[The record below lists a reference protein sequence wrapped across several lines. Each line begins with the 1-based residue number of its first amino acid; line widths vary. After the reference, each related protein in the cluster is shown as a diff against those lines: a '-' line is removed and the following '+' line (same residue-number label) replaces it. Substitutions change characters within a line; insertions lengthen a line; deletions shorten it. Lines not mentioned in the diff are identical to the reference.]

1 VFERFSDAAKGA
13 IFCARAE
20 AILVG
25 SQVIDTQHLLVGLL
39 RVDPVTFRL
48 IAKPITLDSI
58 RAATIRWHVPGARV
72 PTSVDIPIN
81 TDVKLVFLNAV
92 SVADGYKH
100 STIRSEHLLLGLMTV
115 TESHAAMI
123 LEEADASRSQLEK
136 LVSALP
142 ANQEQ
147 HSDPTW
153 REGLDDFFGHAEAH
167 IGPTT

>member
-1 VFERFSDAAKGA
+1 VFERFSDAARGA

-25 SQVIDTQHLLVGLL
+25 SQVIDTQHLLLGLL
-39 RVDPVTFRL
+39 RVDPATFRL
-48 IAKPITLDSI
+48 IAKPITPDSI

-81 TDVKLVFLNAV
+81 TDVKLVFWNAV

-115 TESHAAMI
+115 TESHAAR
-123 LEEADASRSQLEK
+123 SRRVTQPLEK